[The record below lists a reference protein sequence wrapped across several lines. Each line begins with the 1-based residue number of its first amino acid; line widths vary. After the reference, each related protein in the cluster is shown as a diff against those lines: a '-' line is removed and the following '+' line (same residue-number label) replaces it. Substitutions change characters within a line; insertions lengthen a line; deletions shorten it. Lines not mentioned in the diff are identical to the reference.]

1 MRDKADW
8 IIPDWPAPPQVKSL
22 ITTRNGGESRGPFSS
37 FNLGFGVGDD
47 PEAVRNNRARLRRE
61 LPQEPRWLKQQHG
74 AQVVEADTL
83 AHPPEADASIARRAG
98 IVCAVLVAD
107 CLPLLLTD
115 RAGTV
120 VAAVHAGWRG
130 LACGVIE
137 NTVQAM
143 KVPASEILAYLGP
156 AIGPKA
162 FEVGTEVRDAFLAR
176 DAEAAAA
183 FVPGAHA
190 KWLADIY
197 LLARQALA
205 RCGVTSIYGGGFCTV
220 SDGRRFFSYRRDRT
234 TGRMAALI
242 WRTE

>member
-1 MRDKADW
+1 MRCTADW
-8 IIPDWPAPPQVKSL
+8 IIPDWPAPPRVKSL

-47 PEAVRNNRARLRRE
+47 PEVVRNNRARLRRE
-61 LPQEPRWLKQQHG
+61 LPQEPRWLRQRHG
-74 AQVVEADTL
+74 ARVVEADSIALPT
-83 AHPPEADASIARRAG
+83 EADASVARHAG
-98 IVCAVLVAD
+98 TVCAVLVAD
-107 CLPLLLTD
+107 CLPVLLTD

-137 NTVQAM
+137 NTVEAM
-143 KVPASEILAYLGP
+143 KVPPSEILAYLGP
-156 AIGPKA
+156 AIGPEA
-162 FEVGTEVRDAFLAR
+162 FEVGAEVRDAFLAK
-176 DAEAAAA
+176 DSDAAAA
-183 FVPGAHA
+183 FVPRQQA

-205 RCGVTSIYGGGFCTV
+205 RCGVPMVYGGGFCTV

-242 WRTE
+242 WRVE